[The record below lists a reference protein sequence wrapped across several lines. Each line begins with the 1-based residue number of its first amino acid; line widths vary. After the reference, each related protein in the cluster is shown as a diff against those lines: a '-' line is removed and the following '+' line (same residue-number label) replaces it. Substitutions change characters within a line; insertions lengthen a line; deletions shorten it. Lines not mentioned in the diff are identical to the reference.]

1 MYRDR
6 INLTSQDIL
15 EKEFKIDARGYRLQE
30 VDQYLDIIIKDYEE
44 MTSIIRELEA
54 DKKEL
59 LEENMN
65 LKKEVRKLR
74 TKLDVIEE
82 SDSGVSGA
90 NADLLRRLSNLE
102 KVIYGKE

>member
-1 MYRDR
+1 MYKDR
-6 INLTSQDIL
+6 IELTSQDIL

-30 VDQYLDIIIKDYEE
+30 VDQYLDIIIKDYDE

-59 LEENMN
+59 LEENRN
-65 LKKEVRKLR
+65 LQKEVRKLR

-82 SDSGVSGA
+82 NDSGVSGA